1 MPGMGL
7 GGAGGAALVLLH
19 GLALA
24 ALLSA
29 FGSLLF
35 LGFVVPAASFAC
47 SAVSRWSLALAIILD
62 AAWLLGE
69 TRFIAGATSLADT
82 LAALPV
88 VIRATE
94 FGHLVLGQILALA
107 AAFLLFR
114 RGTRAR
120 LAATLAGLATALEA
134 WHLHGAAMH
143 AGPSPILISELL
155 HVLAAGAWLGGL
167 LPLALFIRA
176 APPAAGAI
184 AANRFSAMATPC
196 VLVLAASAL
205 WQGRILIGSVAAL
218 FGTAYGWIALAKL
231 GLFVMLFAFAARHRL
246 ELTPALSAERSASS
260 ADSFAARRALVRS
273 IFVEMAL
280 GLAIVLVATVIASL
294 APPTDMAMMG

>member
-1 MPGMGL
+1 MSGMGL

-35 LGFVVPAASFAC
+35 LGFLVPAANVVC
-47 SAVSRWSLALAIILD
+47 SAVSRWSLALAVILE

-69 TRFIAGATSLADT
+69 TKFIAGATSLAGT

-88 VIRATE
+88 VMRATE
-94 FGHLVLGQILALA
+94 FGHVTLAQIIALA
-107 AAFLLFR
+107 ASLLVFR
-114 RGTRAR
+114 PGARAKI
-120 LAATLAGLATALEA
+120 AAALAGLATALEA

-143 AGPSPILISELL
+143 AGPSPILVSELL

-184 AANRFSAMATPC
+184 AARRFSAMATAC
-196 VLVLAASAL
+196 VVVLAATAL

-231 GLFVMLFAFAARHRL
+231 GLFVMLFAFAARHCL
-246 ELTPALSAERSASS
+246 ELTPALSRGEP
-260 ADSFAARRALVRS
+260 FAARRSLARS
-273 IFVEMAL
+273 IFTEMAL
-280 GLAIVLVATVIASL
+280 GLAIVLVAAVIASL
-294 APPTDMAMMG
+294 APPTDMSMMG

>member
-246 ELTPALSAERSASS
+246 ELTPALSRAEPLGAQRS
-260 ADSFAARRALVRS
+260 LVRS

-280 GLAIVLVATVIASL
+280 GLAIVLAAAVIASL